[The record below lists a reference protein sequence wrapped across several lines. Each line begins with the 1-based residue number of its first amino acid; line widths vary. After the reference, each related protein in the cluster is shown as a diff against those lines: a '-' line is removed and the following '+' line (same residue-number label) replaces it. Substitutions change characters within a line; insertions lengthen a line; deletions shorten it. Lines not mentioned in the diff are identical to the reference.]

1 MRPLNLPAYS
11 FSIKEEQGKKF
22 IFDRFRKKH
31 VALTPEEWVRQ
42 NFLMYLVEEKNYPAS
57 LIAVEAGL
65 KVAQRNKRTDIL
77 VYNRQAQALLV
88 VECKAPQVKI
98 NEKVFDQIVR
108 YNMSLQ
114 VNFLVVTNGL
124 QNFCCKLDYTNNTYS
139 FLKEIPSYQDL
150 I

>member
-1 MRPLNLPAYS
+1 
-11 FSIKEEQGKKF
+11 
-22 IFDRFRKKH
+22 
-31 VALTPEEWVRQ
+31 
-42 NFLMYLVEEKNYPAS
+42 MYLVEEKNYPAS